1 MDTAAEVG
9 EEGEEGVGGTE
20 MEAETGGTEVAAL
33 GNTVQ
38 TLTRTEV
45 VSENVP
51 HHT

>member
-9 EEGEEGVGGTE
+9 EEAEEGVEGTE
-20 MEAETGGTEVAAL
+20 MGAESGGTEVAAL
-33 GNTVQ
+33 GDAVQ

-45 VSENVP
+45 DNENVP

>member
-9 EEGEEGVGGTE
+9 EEAEEGVEVTE
-20 MEAETGGTEVAAL
+20 MEAESDGTEVAAL
-33 GNTVQ
+33 GDTVH

-45 VSENVP
+45 DNENVP